1 MLELETVEIIEGVI
15 ATVGTIIG
23 AIFASIRLWVKHT
36 NLKQEKEI
44 DNSVNYLNNFHEYIS
59 DNEKIYL
66 KKKINERIMIDA
78 TKEYNKSFR
87 DVLMLLSAYSLD
99 LSRWGFLKRI
109 KSYIK
114 VENEKVIFK
123 VDLSYTVGF
132 WIEITLAFLILLW
145 AIFFSIA
152 TVMDYP
158 NLFNSVIMYGLL
170 FLIFILLIIVIRIFY
185 NMPRKSKVEKAMN
198 EINEEIERSKKR
210 R

>member
-1 MLELETVEIIEGVI
+1 
-15 ATVGTIIG
+15 
-23 AIFASIRLWVKHT
+23 
-36 NLKQEKEI
+36 
-44 DNSVNYLNNFHEYIS
+44 
-59 DNEKIYL
+59 
-66 KKKINERIMIDA
+66 MIDA

-152 TVMDYP
+152 TVMDCP
-158 NLFNSVIMYGLL
+158 NLFNSAIMYGLL